1 MIPLKI
7 CTHHKIDHCLTMLS
21 CHHGIVGKYYL
32 VDCGYGAKPG
42 FLPPFRGVRYH
53 LKEWGNDNRPENEKE
68 LFNLRHSQLRVTVE
82 RAFGSL
88 KNRFKFLDDARPFFP
103 FKTQVDVVLACCI
116 LHNWILSHGADCFL
130 PPSGA

>member
-1 MIPLKI
+1 MNVYNMHPPKDRSFSNE
-7 CTHHKIDHCLTMLS
+7 C
-21 CHHGIVGKYYL
+21 HGIVGKYYL

-88 KNRFKFLDDARPFFP
+88 KNRFKFLDDA
-103 FKTQVDVVLACCI
+103 
-116 LHNWILSHGADCFL
+116 
-130 PPSGA
+130 